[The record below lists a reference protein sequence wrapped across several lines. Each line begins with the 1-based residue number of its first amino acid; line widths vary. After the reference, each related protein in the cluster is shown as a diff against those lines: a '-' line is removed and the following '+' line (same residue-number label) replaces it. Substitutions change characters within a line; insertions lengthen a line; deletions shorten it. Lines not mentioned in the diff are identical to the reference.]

1 MLPSTPCLRCQSQ
14 AARNDFAADGRHR
27 RSVSLGASE
36 GASDPATPQ
45 EATSDEAWEGEP
57 GQEVVRLHVLTSV
70 WCLGWCCTDMYC
82 LAGRHCGS
90 LRSLMYRCRMRY
102 M

>member
-1 MLPSTPCLRCQSQ
+1 MRSRLRTQ

-45 EATSDEAWEGEP
+45 EATSDETWEGEP
-57 GQEVVRLHVLTSV
+57 GHEVVRAHSSGANCAVV
-70 WCLGWCCTDMYC
+70 IGAVD
-82 LAGRHCGS
+82 AGA
-90 LRSLMYRCRMRY
+90 
-102 M
+102 